1 MLTAEEQCPMEW
13 NSATSD
19 KAGQK
24 PLISPI
30 TYLSTHFFHGK
41 RHYKENKKTNY
52 RQGGNVCR

>member
-1 MLTAEEQCPMEW
+1 MALELAEPDARRPQMLTAEEQCPMEW

-30 TYLSTHFFHGK
+30 TYLL
-41 RHYKENKKTNY
+41 
-52 RQGGNVCR
+52 

>member
-1 MLTAEEQCPMEW
+1 MALELAEPDARRPQMLTAEEQCPMEW

-41 RHYKENKKTNY
+41 
-52 RQGGNVCR
+52 